1 MHTSTHALAAVGVA
15 VLLCGPAPLCAQTGP
30 NLAMAVHHTG
40 NFTVGQ
46 SGVYTIVV
54 SNNGGTPSSGEID
67 VDDGLTGPGLFR
79 PLREGVGPAGWW
91 ATRFRSHCAAPQVRY
106 QQADR
111 LPRSR

>member
-15 VLLCGPAPLCAQTGP
+15 VLLCGPAPLYAQTGP

-54 SNNGGTPSSGEID
+54 SNIGGTPSSGEID
-67 VDDGLTGPGLFR
+67 VDDDLTGPEFFR
-79 PLREGVGPAGWW
+79 PLFGFVSATGTGWTCRLVGDP
-91 ATRFRSHCAAPQVRY
+91 FQV
-106 QQADR
+106 A
-111 LPRSR
+111 LCS